1 MAFTMCVSAWAA
13 SVRVT
18 GTHVRLRLNPSL
30 NAAIYT
36 DSYGTPIFHQRGK
49 CSHGLATIPTAS
61 TK

>member
-36 DSYGTPIFHQRGK
+36 DSYGTPIYP
-49 CSHGLATIPTAS
+49 S
-61 TK
+61 